1 MKGIRLL
8 MCMLSIVCSIL
19 TVNTYVIF
27 GEDDIES
34 SILDTTTTTD
44 YNSSQDDSVNSSD
57 SELILL
63 LLSFAIFGSTIAVVY
78 SGNSR

>member
-1 MKGIRLL
+1 
-8 MCMLSIVCSIL
+8 MLSIVCSIL

-34 SILDTTTTTD
+34 SILDTTTTD

-63 LLSFAIFGSTIAVVY
+63 LLSFAILGSTIAVVY

>member
-1 MKGIRLL
+1 MKSIRLL

-34 SILDTTTTTD
+34 SILDTTTTD
-44 YNSSQDDSVNSSD
+44 YNNSQDDSVNSSN
-57 SELILL
+57 SELIPL
-63 LLSFAIFGSTIAVVY
+63 LLSCMILGSTIAVVY

>member
-34 SILDTTTTTD
+34 SILDTTTTD

-63 LLSFAIFGSTIAVVY
+63 LLSCAIFGSTIAVVY

>member
-1 MKGIRLL
+1 
-8 MCMLSIVCSIL
+8 MLSIVCSIL

-34 SILDTTTTTD
+34 SILDTTTTD

>member
-1 MKGIRLL
+1 MKGVRLL

-34 SILDTTTTTD
+34 SILDTTTTD

-63 LLSFAIFGSTIAVVY
+63 LLSFAILGSTIAVVY

>member
-34 SILDTTTTTD
+34 SILDTTTTD

-63 LLSFAIFGSTIAVVY
+63 LLSFAIFGYTIAVVY

>member
-34 SILDTTTTTD
+34 SILDTTTTD

>member
-1 MKGIRLL
+1 MKSIRLL

-44 YNSSQDDSVNSSD
+44 YNDSQEDSVNSSD
-57 SELILL
+57 SELIPLL
-63 LLSFAIFGSTIAVVY
+63 ISCAIFGSTIAVVY
-78 SGNSR
+78 SGKSR

>member
-1 MKGIRLL
+1 MKGVRLL
-8 MCMLSIVCSIL
+8 MCILSIVCSIL

-44 YNSSQDDSVNSSD
+44 YNDSQDDSVNSSD

-63 LLSFAIFGSTIAVVY
+63 LLSFAILGSTIAVVY

>member
-1 MKGIRLL
+1 MKSIRLL

-34 SILDTTTTTD
+34 SILDTTTTD
-44 YNSSQDDSVNSSD
+44 YNDSQDDSVNSSD
-57 SELILL
+57 SELIPLL
-63 LLSFAIFGSTIAVVY
+63 ISCAIFGSTIAVVY
-78 SGNSR
+78 SGKSR